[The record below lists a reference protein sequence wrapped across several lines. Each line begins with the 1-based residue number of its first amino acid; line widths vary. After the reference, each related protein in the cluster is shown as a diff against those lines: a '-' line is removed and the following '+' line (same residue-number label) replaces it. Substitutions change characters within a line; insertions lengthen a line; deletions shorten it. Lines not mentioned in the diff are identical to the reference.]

1 MDDFSFSINNP
12 KKIIVVVKMDL
23 VVSVVEYSPY
33 RIPSLWPDVSF
44 TLHYQFTRR
53 ILHNVERMSTGFG
66 NELDLSPS
74 YEIGQ
79 GGTKVVF
86 VPFTLKKISGCF

>member
-1 MDDFSFSINNP
+1 MVMNN
-12 KKIIVVVKMDL
+12 L
-23 VVSVVEYSPY
+23 NEFFLT
-33 RIPSLWPDVSF
+33 IPSLWPDVSF

-74 YEIGQ
+74 YEIGLD
-79 GGTKVVF
+79 KN
-86 VPFTLKKISGCF
+86 